1 MITPTITRYRS
12 GATAVPFATMYESFG
27 VIRIVVGLML
37 CVMPLQA
44 FQIAPF
50 LQGATP
56 TSVFISWHHPSTTM
70 PVVEFGTSP
79 LLGGSRTG
87 SAEVIGGD
95 RRWQTVRLFDLQPGT
110 RYYYRAVSGMEASP
124 VYHFTTLPDT
134 AARGHFRFLIFS
146 DTQEDSS
153 WTGRLVRAAQRKLTE
168 LYGTEFQDSVQL
180 MMHCG
185 DAVHSGSTLDQ
196 YRDQLFI
203 PFSPLSSRMPMVI
216 APGNHE
222 FEHPYFYQYMRFDD
236 VTAFPSGHAY
246 FEKMFRFRAG
256 RLLFV
261 GLDSFL
267 ETEGNTTNG
276 AQKNWFD
283 QTLSAAEVDG
293 GIDMVFTFLHHQ
305 PMSELWPAGAIPFSK
320 NDVLGT
326 MKKYGKPVQLTYGH
340 VHAYEHGLAT
350 SERPNGD
357 IHLVGAGG
365 GGGDRDRW
373 GEYGSVDLPEIHAS
387 FDHHFY
393 LLIDVDMERRS
404 YTGTMFSLGNPSTS
418 RDNAVLDRW
427 TRTLTKDRPGT
438 PMAYPPFDSLGRMV
452 FRSSSYAGADS
463 LMSVHFQVTPVP
475 GDYST
480 PWLDQIISRRNIW
493 GVDAQWTPV
502 DKNAAVN
509 VYRTT
514 MTSWLFDT
522 SSQYGW
528 RTRHR
533 DHNGMWS
540 DWSAEQ
546 KFPTPT
552 SIGVH
557 GPTAPTDHQL
567 LQNFPNPFNP
577 STTIRFS
584 VGRTANITMTIRDI
598 FGRDVATLVSERL
611 APGTYSRNWNAEG
624 LASGIYFCRMES
636 GPAVIV
642 KKLLYLR

>member
-1 MITPTITRYRS
+1 MASLLLTENRTRWCSRS
-12 GATAVPFATMYESFG
+12 AIIITAV
-27 VIRIVVGLML
+27 LL
-37 CVMPLQA
+37 CMMPALA
-44 FQIAPF
+44 FQIAPY
-50 LQGATP
+50 LQGATSS
-56 TSVFISWHHPSTTM
+56 SVFISWHHSSTAT
-70 PVVEFGTSP
+70 PAVEYGTSP
-79 LLGGSRTG
+79 LLGMTQTG
-87 SAEVIGGD
+87 SAQQIGAD
-95 RRWQTVRLFDLQPGT
+95 RRWQTVRLAGLQSGT
-110 RYYYRAVSGMEASP
+110 RYYYRAVSGAATSP
-124 VYHFTTLPDT
+124 IEHFTTLPDT

-153 WTGRLVRAAQRKLTE
+153 WTGRLVRAAHSKLTE
-168 LYGTEFQDSVQL
+168 LYGAEFQDSVQL
-180 MMHCG
+180 IMHCG

-196 YRDQLFI
+196 YRDQLFT
-203 PFSPLSSRMPMVI
+203 PFSPLSSRMPMMI

-222 FEHPYFYQYMRFDD
+222 FEHPYFYQYMQYDD
-236 VTAFPSGHAY
+236 VSAFPSGHAY

-256 RLLFV
+256 RMLFV

-276 AQKNWFD
+276 AQKNWFE
-283 QTLSAAEVDG
+283 QTLSAAEKDA

-305 PMSELWPAGAIPFSK
+305 PVSELWPAGAIPFSK

-326 MKKYGKPVQLTYGH
+326 MKKYEKPVQLTYGH

-350 SERPNGD
+350 SERSSGD

-387 FDHHFY
+387 YDHHFY
-393 LLIDVDMERRS
+393 LLIDVDMDRRS
-404 YTGTMFSLGNPSTS
+404 YTGRMFSLGNPSTS
-418 RDNAVLDRW
+418 RNNAMFDHW
-427 TRTLTKDRPGT
+427 TRSLTAVKPET
-438 PMAYPPFDSLGRMV
+438 PVAFPPTDSLGRMV
-452 FRSSSYAGADS
+452 FRSSTYAGTDS

-475 GDYST
+475 GDYSE
-480 PWLDQIISRRNIW
+480 PWLDQVISRRNIW
-493 GVDAQWTPV
+493 GVNAQWDPV
-502 DKNAAVN
+502 DKNAGVN
-509 VYRTT
+509 PYRTT

-533 DHNGMWS
+533 NHNGVWS

-552 SIGVH
+552 NIGVH

-611 APGTYSRNWNAEG
+611 APGTYSRSWNAEG